1 MIDVLYRGAV
11 HLPKLDLWL
20 DPPVPRGFAFVS
32 HAHSD
37 HIGKHRETVVS
48 AGTSRLMRARQG
60 AAGVEHVLAF
70 GEKRKLRGADFT
82 LLPAGH
88 VHGSAQL
95 HLETEDGSLLYT
107 GDFKLRAGLS
117 SERIAWR
124 NADTLIMETTFGK
137 PEFVFPPTEQVL
149 EQVVNFCR
157 EALED
162 GEVPVL
168 LGYSLGKAQEILC
181 AVAAAGL
188 KPMLH
193 GAVAKMTRIYRDLVP
208 GFPEFA
214 EYKAS
219 EVAGHVLICP
229 PSVRGSRMIQRIKKR
244 RVAMLTGWAMT
255 PGAVHRYQVDAAFP
269 LSDHAGY
276 DDLRKYVEL
285 VKPKQVLTLHG
296 YASEFA
302 RDLRESGVEAW
313 SLVSPDQLEFGGFAA
328 RPSPRVHEEA
338 GVDEVP
344 DSPFGRF
351 CATGEAVAAA
361 TGRLAKTALLA
372 DYLRSLKGEDLRC
385 VATWLTGQPFGPT
398 EEKSVQTGW
407 AVLRRAL
414 GTAAGRREDEVGAIS
429 RRCNDAGLAAREIMA
444 GRPAGNI
451 NPESF
456 FDFSAPLVGTA
467 GSAVRSPQP
476 ERQRSAEPADPT
488 GLEVLLSPKSCGS
501 WYEARDLAE
510 VQELFEQ
517 LAAARG
523 PSRKEAILEKFF
535 RSCHAVE
542 ASYVTRILTGDLRI
556 GLKEGLLEE
565 AIARAF
571 HADAEAAREASM
583 LLGDAGALAVAA
595 KRNELG
601 EARMR
606 VMHPV
611 KCMLAGSEPDGA
623 AVWDRLAGE
632 EGFVWAEDKFDGI
645 RAQVHV
651 GEGRCEIFSR
661 DLKRITAQFPEIT
674 TAAAKLP
681 SGTVLDGEILA
692 SMAGRRLSFF
702 DLQKR
707 LNRLEADL
715 FLTEDVPV
723 EFVAF
728 DVLMA
733 DGKTLVR
740 HPWKERRKFLEAL
753 PLATPLSI
761 ASVARLDSANAVE
774 EEFRAARGRGNEGLV
789 CKDPQ
794 SAYTPGRRG
803 LSWIKL
809 KKEFATL
816 DVVVTGVE
824 YGHGRRREVL
834 SDYTFAVRD
843 EESGALLTIGKAYS
857 GLTDKEI
864 AELTPWFLERV
875 RRVKGRLHEVEPE
888 LVIEVA
894 FDSIQPSTRHP
905 SGLALRFPRIKNL
918 RRDKSVAEIDTLQTA
933 RKLAGV

>member
-1 MIDVLYRGAV
+1 MIPVTYAGGV
-11 HLPKLDLWL
+11 HVPSIDLWM
-20 DPPVPRGFAFVS
+20 DPSVPRGFAFVS

-37 HIGKHRETVVS
+37 HTGKHRETVLS
-48 AGTSRLMRARQG
+48 PGTSRLMRARIG
-60 AAGVEHVLAF
+60 PGGHEHLLEF
-70 GEKRKLRGADFT
+70 GETRELRGARFT

-88 VHGSAQL
+88 VHGSSQL
-95 HLETEDGSLLYT
+95 HLEADDGSLLYT

-124 NADTLIMETTFGK
+124 SADTLIMETTFGK

-162 GEVPVL
+162 DEVPVL

-208 GFPEFA
+208 GIPEFA

-276 DDLRKYVEL
+276 DDLRKYVES
-285 VKPKQVLTLHG
+285 VNPKRVLTLHG

-302 RDLRESGVEAW
+302 RDLRESGIEAW
-313 SLVSPDQLEFGGFAA
+313 SLVSPDQLEFGGFAS
-328 RPSPRVHEEA
+328 RPIPRVREEKTE
-338 GVDEVP
+338 DQISE
-344 DSPFGRF
+344 SPFGRF
-351 CATGEAVAAA
+351 CVVGEKIAASP
-361 TGRLAKTALLA
+361 GRLAKIGLLA
-372 DYLRSLKGEDLRC
+372 DYLRSLDDVDLRL
-385 VATWLTGQPFGPT
+385 AALWFTGNAFAST
-398 EEKSVQTGW
+398 EARSAQTGW

-414 GTAAGRREDEVGAIS
+414 GAAAGVGEAEVRAIS
-429 RRCNDAGLAAREIMA
+429 RRCNDAGLAAGEIMSGHA
-444 GRPAGNI
+444 GDGCL
-451 NPESF
+451 
-456 FDFSAPLVGTA
+456 DFA
-467 GSAVRSPQP
+467 AV
-476 ERQRSAEPADPT
+476 EKVFIE
-488 GLEVLLSPKSCGS
+488 LS
-501 WYEARDLAE
+501 E
-510 VQELFEQ
+510 
-517 LAAARG
+517 ARG
-523 PSRKEAILEKFF
+523 PLKRQALLEDLF
-535 RSCHAVE
+535 RRCSALE
-542 ASYVTRILTGDLRI
+542 ASYLTRILTGDLRI

-565 AIARAF
+565 AIAQAF
-571 HADAEAAREASM
+571 EADAEAAREASM

-595 KRNELG
+595 RRKELG

-623 AVWDRLAGE
+623 AVWERLAGD
-632 EGFVWAEDKFDGI
+632 EGVVWAEDKFDGI

-651 GEGRCEIFSR
+651 AEGKCEIFSR
-661 DLKRITAQFPEIT
+661 DLRRITAQFPEIAL
-674 TAAAKLP
+674 AAGKLP

-692 SMAGRRLSFF
+692 TMAGRRLSFF

-707 LNRLEADL
+707 LNRIETDL
-715 FLTEDVPV
+715 FLTEDIPV

-728 DVLMA
+728 DVLMSE
-733 DGKTLVR
+733 GRTLVR
-740 HPWKERRKFLEAL
+740 HPWSERRAVLETF
-753 PLATPLSI
+753 PLAHPLCL
-761 ASVARLDSANAVE
+761 ARVTRLESAAAIE
-774 EEFRAARGRGNEGLV
+774 EEFRAARERGNEGLV
-789 CKDPQ
+789 CKDPH
-794 SAYTPGRRG
+794 SRYTPGRRG

-809 KKEFATL
+809 KKEFSTL

-824 YGHGRRREVL
+824 YGHGKRREVL

-843 EESGALLTIGKAYS
+843 ETTGALLTIGKAYS

-875 RRVKGRLHEVEPE
+875 RRVERRLHEVEPE

-894 FDSIQPSTRHP
+894 FDSIQPSARHP
-905 SGLALRFPRIKNL
+905 SGLALRFPRIKTL
-918 RRDKSVAEIDTLQTA
+918 RRDKTVGEIDTLQSA

>member
-1 MIDVLYRGAV
+1 MIEVIYRGGV
-11 HLPKLDLWL
+11 QVPSIDLWM
-20 DPPVPRGFAFVS
+20 DPAVPRGFAFVS

-60 AAGVEHVLAF
+60 AAGVEHVLDF
-70 GEKRKLRGADFT
+70 GETRELRGAAFT

-95 HLETEDGSLLYT
+95 HLQTGDGSLLYT

-117 SERIAWR
+117 SERIEWR
-124 NADTLIMETTFGK
+124 TADTLIMETTFGK
-137 PEFVFPPTEQVL
+137 PEFVFPPTELVL
-149 EQVVNFCR
+149 ADVVKFCR

-208 GFPEFA
+208 GFPDFV
-214 EYKAS
+214 EYTAS

-244 RVAMLTGWAMT
+244 RVAMLTGWAMM

-276 DDLRKYVEL
+276 DDLLKYVEL
-285 VKPKQVLTLHG
+285 VRPQRVLTLHG

-302 RDLRESGVEAW
+302 RDLRERGIEAW
-313 SLVSPDQLEFGGFAA
+313 SLVSADQLEFTGFSA
-328 RPSPRVHEEA
+328 RPTPKVRENTTGDEA
-338 GVDEVP
+338 P

-351 CATGEAVAAA
+351 CTVAEEVGAA
-361 TGRLAKTALLA
+361 TGRLAKVGLLA
-372 DYLRSLKGEDLRC
+372 DYLRSLDDEDLRRA
-385 VATWLTGQPFGPT
+385 ATWFTGQPFGPT
-398 EEKSVQTGW
+398 DGRSAQTGW

-414 GTAAGRREDEVGAIS
+414 GTASGLREEEVRAIS
-429 RRCNDAGLAAREIMA
+429 RRCNDAGLASREIMA
-444 GRPAGNI
+444 GHPGK
-451 NPESF
+451 
-456 FDFSAPLVGTA
+456 G
-467 GSAVRSPQP
+467 
-476 ERQRSAEPADPT
+476 
-488 GLEVLLSPKSCGS
+488 
-501 WYEARDLAE
+501 ARDLQD
-510 VQELFEQ
+510 VQALFDE

-523 PSRKEAILEKFF
+523 PVKKQALLEDFF
-535 RSCHAVE
+535 GACRAVE
-542 ASYVTRILTGDLRI
+542 ASYVVRILTGDLRI

-565 AIARAF
+565 AIIAAF
-571 HADAEAAREASM
+571 GAEPEAVRQAGM
-583 LLGDAGALAVAA
+583 LLGDTGALAWAA
-595 KRNELG
+595 KNRKLG
-601 EARMR
+601 EAGLR
-606 VMHPV
+606 VFHPI
-611 KCMLAGSEPDGA
+611 KCMLAGSEPDGE
-623 AVWDRLAGE
+623 AVWERLAGE
-632 EGFVWAEDKFDGI
+632 ESVVWVEDKYDGI

-651 GEGRCEIFSR
+651 ADGRCEIFSR
-661 DLKRITAQFPEIT
+661 DLRRITAQFPEIVEG
-674 TAAAKLP
+674 AKKMEG
-681 SGTVLDGEILA
+681 SVVLDGEILA
-692 SMAGRRLSFF
+692 SLAGRRLTFF

-707 LNRLEADL
+707 LNRREADL

-728 DVLMA
+728 DVLLR
-733 DGKTLVR
+733 DGETLLHR
-740 HPWKERRKFLEAL
+740 SWRERRAVLEKL
-753 PLATPLSI
+753 MLDKPLSV
-761 ASVARLDSANAVE
+761 APVARLESAEAVE
-774 EEFRAARGRGNEGLV
+774 VEFRAARGRGNEGLV
-789 CKDPQ
+789 GKDPG

-803 LSWIKL
+803 LAWIKL

-843 EESGALLTIGKAYS
+843 GESGALLTIGKAYS

-894 FDSIQPSTRHP
+894 FDSIQSSARHP
-905 SGLALRFPRIKNL
+905 SGLALRFPRIKRL
-918 RRDKSVAEIDTLQTA
+918 RRDKTVGGIDTVQGA
-933 RKLAGV
+933 RGLMRG

>member
-1 MIDVLYRGAV
+1 MIEVLYRGAV
-11 HLPKLDLWL
+11 HVPALDLWL

-37 HIGKHRETVVS
+37 HIGKHRETVLS

-60 AAGVEHVLAF
+60 VAGVEHVLDF
-70 GEKRKLRGADFT
+70 GETREMRGSGFT

-95 HLETEDGSLLYT
+95 HLETDDGSLLYT

-124 NADTLIMETTFGK
+124 AADTLIMETTFGK
-137 PEFVFPPTEQVL
+137 PEFVFPPTETVL
-149 EQVVNFCR
+149 SDVVKFCR

-193 GAVAKMTRIYRDLVP
+193 GAVAKLTRIYRELVP
-208 GFPEFA
+208 GFPDFA
-214 EYKAS
+214 AYKAS
-219 EVAGHVLICP
+219 EVGGHVLIAP
-229 PSVRGSRMIQRIKKR
+229 PSVKGSRMLSGIKKK

-276 DDLRKYVEL
+276 DDLLKYVEL
-285 VKPKQVLTLHG
+285 VQPKRVLTLHG

-302 RDLRESGVEAW
+302 RDLRERGLEAW
-313 SLVSPDQLEFGGFAA
+313 SLVSPDQLEFSGFTP
-328 RPSPRVHEEA
+328 RPAPRVREEA
-338 GVDEVP
+338 AEHVP
-344 DSPFGRF
+344 SDSGFGQF
-351 CATGEAVAAA
+351 CAAGEAVAAS
-361 TGRLAKTALLA
+361 TGRLAKTDFLA
-372 DYLRSLKGEDLRC
+372 AYLRKLDEADLRC
-385 VATWLTGQPFGPT
+385 AATWLTGQPFGST
-398 EEKSVQTGW
+398 DGRSAQTGW

-414 GTAAGRREDEVGAIS
+414 GAAAGRGEDEVRAIS
-429 RRCNDAGLAAREIMA
+429 RRCNDSGLAAREIMA
-444 GRPAGNI
+444 GR
-451 NPESF
+451 
-456 FDFSAPLVGTA
+456 
-467 GSAVRSPQP
+467 RSEKPR
-476 ERQRSAEPADPT
+476 E
-488 GLEVLLSPKSCGS
+488 
-501 WYEARDLAE
+501 LAA
-510 VQELFEQ
+510 VQEMFDA
-517 LAAARG
+517 LAAASG
-523 PSRKEAILEKFF
+523 PLRKQALLGDFF
-535 RSCHAVE
+535 RDCGAVE

-565 AIARAF
+565 SIAQAF
-571 HADAEAAREASM
+571 GADATEVREAAM
-583 LLGDAGALAVAA
+583 LLGDIGQLAVAA
-595 KRNELG
+595 KNGRLRQ
-601 EARMR
+601 AALR
-606 VMHPV
+606 VFHPV

-623 AVWDRLAGE
+623 AVWSRLAGD
-632 EGFVWAEDKFDGI
+632 EGAVWTEDKYDGI

-651 GEGRCEIFSR
+651 DGGRCEIFSR
-661 DLKRITAQFPEIT
+661 DLKRITAQFPEI
-674 TAAAKLP
+674 AAAASKLP

-707 LNRLEADL
+707 LNRIEADL

-728 DVLMA
+728 DVLLS
-733 DGKTLVR
+733 GGQTLVQA
-740 HPWKERRKFLEAL
+740 PWRDRRAVLEKL
-753 PLATPLSI
+753 PLSRPLTL
-761 ASVARLDSANAVE
+761 ARVARLESADAVE
-774 EEFRAARGRGNEGLV
+774 AEFCAARARGNEGLV
-789 CKDPQ
+789 GKDPE
-794 SAYTPGRRG
+794 SFYTPGRRG

-824 YGHGRRREVL
+824 YGHGKRREVL

-843 EESGALLTIGKAYS
+843 ETTGAFLTIGKAYS

-918 RRDKSVAEIDTLQTA
+918 RRDKTAGEIDTLQTA
-933 RKLAGV
+933 RKLARV

>member
-1 MIDVLYRGAV
+1 MIPVVYPGGV
-11 HLPKLDLWL
+11 HVPSIDLWM

-37 HIGKHRETVVS
+37 HAGKHRETVLS
-48 AGTSRLMRARQG
+48 PGTSRLMRARIG
-60 AAGVEHVLAF
+60 PGGHEHVLEF
-70 GEKRKLRGADFT
+70 GETRELRGARFT

-88 VHGSAQL
+88 VHGSSQL
-95 HLETEDGSLLYT
+95 HLETDDGSLLYT
-107 GDFKLRAGLS
+107 GDFKLRPGLS
-117 SERIAWR
+117 SEPIQWR
-124 NADTLIMETTFGK
+124 QADTLIMETTFGK
-137 PEFVFPPTEQVL
+137 PEFVFPPTGQVL
-149 EQVVNFCR
+149 ERVVNFCR

-208 GFPEFA
+208 GIPEFS

-219 EVAGHVLICP
+219 GVAGHVLICP

-269 LSDHAGY
+269 LSDHADY
-276 DDLRKYVEL
+276 DDLRKYVDM
-285 VKPKQVLTLHG
+285 VKPQRVLTLHG

-302 RDLRESGVEAW
+302 RDLRESGIEAW
-313 SLVSPDQLEFGGFAA
+313 SLVSPDQLEFGGFAG
-328 RPSPRVHEEA
+328 RPSPRVHEERA
-338 GVDEVP
+338 GVCIAQ
-344 DSPFGRF
+344 SPFGKF
-351 CATGEAVAAA
+351 CLTGEKIAAS
-361 TGRLAKTALLA
+361 TGRLAKVGLLA
-372 DYLRSLKGEDLRC
+372 DFLRTLDESDLRRA
-385 VATWLTGQPFGPT
+385 ATWFTGNAFASTGGR
-398 EEKSVQTGW
+398 SAQTGW
-407 AVLRRAL
+407 AALRRAL
-414 GTAAGRREDEVGAIS
+414 GAAAGVGEAEVRAIS
-429 RRCNDAGLAAREIMA
+429 RRMNDAGLAALEIMA
-444 GRPAGNI
+444 SRPG
-451 NPESF
+451 
-456 FDFSAPLVGTA
+456 D
-467 GSAVRSPQP
+467 
-476 ERQRSAEPADPT
+476 
-488 GLEVLLSPKSCGS
+488 GLLDLSVV
-501 WYEARDLAE
+501 EDVF
-510 VQELFEQ
+510 VQLSE
-517 LAAARG
+517 ARG
-523 PSRKEAILEKFF
+523 PAKRQALLEELFGKC
-535 RSCHAVE
+535 SALE
-542 ASYVTRILTGDLRI
+542 ASYITRILTGDLRI

-571 HADAEAAREASM
+571 DADAEAAREASM
-583 LLGDAGALAVAA
+583 LLGDAGALALAA
-595 KRNELG
+595 KRKELG
-601 EARMR
+601 EARMQ
-606 VMHPV
+606 VMRPV
-611 KCMLAGSEPDGA
+611 KCMLAGSEPDGD
-623 AVWDRLAGE
+623 AVWDRLSGE
-632 EGFVWAEDKFDGI
+632 DGVVWSEDKFDGI

-651 GEGRCEIFSR
+651 SEGRCEIFSR
-661 DLKRITAQFPEIT
+661 DLKRITAQFPEIAS
-674 TAAAKLP
+674 AASKLL

-692 SMAGRRLSFF
+692 SMAGRRLTFF

-707 LNRLEADL
+707 LNRVEADL
-715 FLTEDVPV
+715 FLAEDVPV

-728 DVLMA
+728 DILMS
-733 DGKTLVR
+733 GGQTLVR
-740 HPWKERRKFLEAL
+740 SPWSERRKALERL
-753 PLATPLSI
+753 SLSHPLSLVR
-761 ASVARLDSANAVE
+761 VARLGSPQAVE
-774 EEFRAARGRGNEGLV
+774 EEFRAARARGNEGLV

-794 SAYTPGRRG
+794 STYTPGRRG
-803 LSWIKL
+803 LAWIKL

-843 EESGALLTIGKAYS
+843 ETTGALLTIGKAYS

-875 RRVKGRLHEVEPE
+875 LRVKGRLHEVDSE

-918 RRDKSVAEIDTLQTA
+918 RRDKTVDEIDTLQMA
-933 RKLAGV
+933 RKLAGL

>member
-1 MIDVLYRGAV
+1 MIEVAYRGGV
-11 HLPKLDLWL
+11 LVPSIELWM
-20 DPPVPRGFAFVS
+20 DPRVPRGLAFVS

-37 HIGKHRETVVS
+37 HIGKHRETVLS
-48 AGTSRLMRARQG
+48 AGTSRLMRSRQG
-60 AAGVEHVLAF
+60 AAGGVEHVLAF
-70 GEKRKLRGADFT
+70 GETRELRGASFT

-95 HLETEDGSLLYT
+95 HFETGDGSLLYT

-117 SERIAWR
+117 SEQIEWR
-124 NADTLIMETTFGK
+124 AADTLIMESTFGK

-149 EQVVNFCR
+149 GDVVKFCR

-193 GAVAKMTRIYRDLVP
+193 GAVAKLTRIYRELVP
-208 GFPEFA
+208 GIPEFA
-214 EYKAS
+214 EYAS
-219 EVAGHVLICP
+219 SAVEGHVLICP

-244 RVAMLTGWAMT
+244 RVAMLTGWALT

-276 DDLRKYVEL
+276 DDLLKYVEL
-285 VKPKQVLTLHG
+285 VQPERVLTLHG
-296 YASEFA
+296 YAAEFA
-302 RDLRESGVEAW
+302 RDLRERGIEAW
-313 SLVSPDQLEFGGFAA
+313 SLVSPDQLEFSGFAPVA
-328 RPSPRVHEEA
+328 APRVREEMTA
-338 GVDEVP
+338 EKIP

-351 CATGEAVAAA
+351 CTVGEAVAAA
-361 TGRLAKTALLA
+361 TGRLAKTARLA
-372 DYLRSLKGEDLRC
+372 DYLGSLEDDDLPR
-385 VATWLTGQPFGPT
+385 ATTWLTGQPFGAT
-398 EEKSVQTGW
+398 EGRSAQTGW

-414 GTAAGRREDEVGAIS
+414 GAAAGMGEDEVRAIS

-444 GRPAGNI
+444 AR
-451 NPESF
+451 
-456 FDFSAPLVGTA
+456 
-467 GSAVRSPQP
+467 GSDA
-476 ERQRSAEPADPT
+476 A
-488 GLEVLLSPKSCGS
+488 
-501 WYEARDLAE
+501 WDLAA
-510 VQELFEQ
+510 VQELFDG

-523 PSRKEAILEKFF
+523 PMRKQALLVDFF
-535 RSCHAVE
+535 RSCGAVE

-565 AIARAF
+565 AIIKAFEVDPEEVRA
-571 HADAEAAREASM
+571 AGM

-595 KRNELG
+595 KKRELG
-601 EARMR
+601 LVGLRIF
-606 VMHPV
+606 HPV

-623 AVWDRLAGE
+623 AVWERLAGG
-632 EGFVWAEDKFDGI
+632 EGAVWAEDKYDGI

-651 GEGRCEIFSR
+651 ADGRCEIFSR
-661 DLKRITAQFPEIT
+661 DLRRITGQFPEIVE
-674 TAAAKLP
+674 AAGKLEG
-681 SGTVLDGEILA
+681 SLVLDGEILA
-692 SMAGRRLSFF
+692 SVAGRRLTFF

-707 LNRLEADL
+707 LNRREADL

-728 DVLMA
+728 DVLLRN
-733 DGKTLVR
+733 GETLLHR
-740 HPWKERRKFLEAL
+740 SWRERRRVLETFSL
-753 PLATPLSI
+753 VQPMSVG
-761 ASVARLDSANAVE
+761 SVARLESAAAVE

-789 CKDPQ
+789 CKDPE

-803 LSWIKL
+803 LAWIKL

-875 RRVKGRLHEVEPE
+875 RRVKGRLHEVEPQ

-894 FDSIQPSTRHP
+894 FDSIQPSARHP
-905 SGLALRFPRIKNL
+905 SGLALRFPRIKGL
-918 RRDKSVAEIDTLQTA
+918 RRDKLVGEIDTVQGA
-933 RKLAGV
+933 RRLAGVV